1 MKVLVIQQK
10 MIGDVLVSTVIA
22 QNLKRQFP
30 NAQVDYLI
38 EPFTQAVV
46 ENNPY
51 IDNII
56 LFDKTEN
63 IFSYALKIRKIQ
75 YDVVID
81 AYDKLSSG
89 IITFFS
95 GAKKRISYKRTKWLD
110 YVFYNL
116 DVPNIDKPRL
126 GAGNGIES
134 RLNLLNSLFENKNPQ
149 LRPKLYLT
157 ESELQKGKQILLDN
171 KVDFSKKIYMIS
183 ILGSSADKSYPDA
196 YMAEILDFIVKKT
209 DATLLFNFM
218 PKQLNDVLKIYN
230 LCLTETKKHI
240 NLEANGKSIREF
252 LAVTHYCNA
261 VLGNEGGAI
270 NMAKALEKPTF
281 TIFSTWINKLSWNSF
296 EDGKHTVHIHLKDV
310 KPELYGNK
318 TAKQMK
324 NKSLEL
330 YIQFTPELIFP
341 SLEKYLNEN

>member
-81 AYDKLSSG
+81 AYDKLIIR

-95 GAKKRISYKRTKWLD
+95 C
-110 YVFYNL
+110 
-116 DVPNIDKPRL
+116 
-126 GAGNGIES
+126 
-134 RLNLLNSLFENKNPQ
+134 
-149 LRPKLYLT
+149 
-157 ESELQKGKQILLDN
+157 
-171 KVDFSKKIYMIS
+171 SKI
-183 ILGSSADKSYPDA
+183 
-196 YMAEILDFIVKKT
+196 
-209 DATLLFNFM
+209 LFNF
-218 PKQLNDVLKIYN
+218 KR
-230 LCLTETKKHI
+230 T
-240 NLEANGKSIREF
+240 R
-252 LAVTHYCNA
+252 
-261 VLGNEGGAI
+261 
-270 NMAKALEKPTF
+270 
-281 TIFSTWINKLSWNSF
+281 
-296 EDGKHTVHIHLKDV
+296 
-310 KPELYGNK
+310 
-318 TAKQMK
+318 
-324 NKSLEL
+324 
-330 YIQFTPELIFP
+330 
-341 SLEKYLNEN
+341 